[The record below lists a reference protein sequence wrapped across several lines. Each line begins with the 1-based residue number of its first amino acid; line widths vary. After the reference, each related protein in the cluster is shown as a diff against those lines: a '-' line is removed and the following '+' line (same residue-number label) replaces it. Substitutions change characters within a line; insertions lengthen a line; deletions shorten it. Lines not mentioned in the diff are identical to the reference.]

1 MLACGKPILFVGRPK
16 PVVRFWIATHTSG
29 CENIAMQGGG
39 TRVKDVGDSDDDDLF
54 KVRSNAAAE
63 RPANDLEADNA
74 VDTAVLSM
82 ADLDLDRW
90 QADGAMEALRDRFVT
105 GESSVSVPISRP
117 KLECT

>member
-1 MLACGKPILFVGRPK
+1 M
-16 PVVRFWIATHTSG
+16 
-29 CENIAMQGGG
+29 
-39 TRVKDVGDSDDDDLF
+39 KDAADSDDDDLF
-54 KVRSNAAAE
+54 KVRSDATAE

-105 GESSVSVPISRP
+105 GMFPLFVHTSR
-117 KLECT
+117 LRRGRACAAQGHVE